1 MKLYLLSCQN
11 IQMHEARILPR
22 LPERRRLAFDRSHS
36 GLTLGAGLLLAGL
49 LGVHRDDDLR
59 LGPYGK
65 PFLAA
70 GKPEFSLSH
79 SGEHVLLGISDE
91 PIGVDME
98 RADRRISESV
108 QRRIC
113 LPQEQGLD
121 PLTVFTRKECAMK
134 LTGLGFSLPL
144 QEIDTTRDFI
154 WQNEPYRFFT
164 TEREGYR
171 LSVLTAEE
179 AFPEIQLLAPE
190 DLL

>member
-1 MKLYLLSCQN
+1 MKLYLLSCEK
-11 IQMHEARILPR
+11 IQPCAERILPL
-22 LPERRRLAFDRSHS
+22 LPEQRRLAFARSHS
-36 GLTLGAGLLLAGL
+36 ALTLGAGLLLASL
-49 LGVHRDDDLR
+49 LHVHRDEDLFF
-59 LGPYGK
+59 GPQGK
-65 PFLAA
+65 PFLAGGRPA
-70 GKPEFSLSH
+70 FSLSH
-79 SGEHVLLGISDE
+79 SGTHVLLGVSDA

-98 RADRRISESV
+98 RTYRHISESV

-144 QEIDTTRDFI
+144 QAIDTTKDFI
-154 WQNEPYRFFT
+154 WQNGTYRFFT

-179 AFPEIQLLAPE
+179 ALPEIQLLTPE
-190 DLL
+190 ELL

>member
-1 MKLYLLSCQN
+1 MKLYLLSCQS
-11 IQMHEARILPR
+11 IRSHDQRILPL
-22 LPERRRLAFDRSHS
+22 LPEQRRLAYARTHS
-36 GLTLGAGLLLAGL
+36 DLTLGAGLLLASVL
-49 LGVHRDDDLR
+49 HVHSDEDLVF
-59 LGPYGK
+59 GPQGK
-65 PFLAA
+65 PFLA
-70 GKPEFSLSH
+70 GNRPEFSLSH
-79 SGEHVLLGISDE
+79 SGDRVLLGVSNA

-144 QEIDTTRDFI
+144 QEIDTTQDFI
-154 WQNEPYRFFT
+154 WQNGTYRFFT

-179 AFPEIQLLAPE
+179 ALPEIQLLTPE
-190 DLL
+190 ELL